1 MISIAARMK
10 AVKVIFHMSVFKKH
24 LSDVLTTTAA
34 TTCLLLSPTVWGQ
47 VANGN
52 RLAPFGPGAGGGLNG
67 AWAISGLPD
76 KKIALSRFEWTTHQG
91 EPALQLSTDRSYGV
105 ITHVWSDPAPIE
117 LAWRWQLTQAM
128 PKADIASKGG
138 DDAAL
143 KVCVMFRQPLQDIPF
158 LQRTALAL
166 ARATTGQDLPSATLC
181 YLWDS
186 RYPAGTRGANPY
198 SARLRYIVLNG
209 SETQPGQWQQQR
221 RRIADDFATLFGTES
236 ATLPPVVAVAVGADS
251 DNTQSTSVAYVTQL
265 RWLD

>member
-10 AVKVIFHMSVFKKH
+10 AVKVIFNMAVSKKH
-24 LSDVLTTTAA
+24 LTDKLMAA
-34 TTCLLLSPTVWGQ
+34 VAITWLLLAPTAWGQ
-47 VANGN
+47 VVNGN
-52 RLAPFGPGAGGGLNG
+52 TLAPFGPGAGAGLNA

-91 EPALQLSTDRSYGV
+91 EPALKLSTDRSYGV
-105 ITHVWSDPAPIE
+105 VTHAWSGPAPTE

-128 PKADIASKGG
+128 PKADIATKGG

-143 KVCVMFRQPLQDIPF
+143 KVCVMFRQPLEDIPF
-158 LQRTALAL
+158 FQRTALAL
-166 ARATTGQDLPSATLC
+166 ARAATGQDIPSATLC

-198 SARLRYIVLNG
+198 SARLRYMVLTG
-209 SETQPGQWQQQR
+209 SETQPGQWQPQR

-236 ATLPPVVAVAVGADS
+236 ATLPPIMAVAVGADS
-251 DNTQSTSVAYVTQL
+251 DNTQSSSVAYVTQL